1 MVDTPLV
8 SILCPVYRPK
18 LHHFVAAV
26 QSVRSQSYA
35 NWELIVVDDGSKDA
49 ALKDCIG
56 DLVKQDGRIRSFT
69 RRSNGGIGAATNT
82 AISHA
87 KGEYIAFF
95 DHDDLLV
102 HVAIEVMV
110 RAAQRSG
117 ARLLY
122 SDEDK
127 IDERG
132 NLTDPHLKSD
142 WNYRL
147 LLGNNYVCHLTILR
161 RDLLDEVGAVSTA
174 HDGAQDHDL
183 MLRCAERL
191 TAAEVHHEAEILYHW
206 RKSEGSTAL
215 AADAKGYAAAA
226 GVAAVGDHL
235 QRRGL
240 AAKVSALEGMTV
252 YRVEWQRSE
261 EPRVAIV
268 IPYKDQVEITLRC
281 LRAILSLTS
290 YRNYEIVL
298 VDNWSSSTAAR
309 EFAADVSNIAQVRV
323 LRVAEPFNFS
333 RLNNL
338 ATREVAADYYMFMNN
353 DLFVTQRSWLRVL
366 VDEALSGDRVGAV
379 GGKFVYPDMTVQHG
393 GVILGV
399 GGVGEHAHRGIAH
412 DAPGYMGRALLAQEL
427 SAVTAAGVLVD
438 ARAFVEVGGFDA
450 SDLLVAFNDVDLC
463 LKLRAAG
470 WKVIWT
476 PEFIAEHHES
486 ISRGDDNDPAHR
498 KRFYHENQTMQER
511 WGAVIRNDPF
521 YNQNF
526 SRKAGIFRMLAAER
540 EGRT

>member
-1 MVDTPLV
+1 
-8 SILCPVYRPK
+8 
-18 LHHFVAAV
+18 
-26 QSVRSQSYA
+26 
-35 NWELIVVDDGSKDA
+35 
-49 ALKDCIG
+49 
-56 DLVKQDGRIRSFT
+56 
-69 RRSNGGIGAATNT
+69 
-82 AISHA
+82 
-87 KGEYIAFF
+87 
-95 DHDDLLV
+95 
-102 HVAIEVMV
+102 
-110 RAAQRSG
+110 
-117 ARLLY
+117 
-122 SDEDK
+122 
-127 IDERG
+127 
-132 NLTDPHLKSD
+132 
-142 WNYRL
+142 
-147 LLGNNYVCHLTILR
+147 
-161 RDLLDEVGAVSTA
+161 
-174 HDGAQDHDL
+174 

-226 GVAAVGDHL
+226 GVATVSDHL

-261 EPRVAIV
+261 EPRVAII

-298 VDNWSSSTAAR
+298 VDNWSNTTAAR

-438 ARAFVEVGGFDA
+438 ARAFAEVGGFDA